1 VAADQDYS
9 QKQKYKM
16 EEICYFASYIACKQT
31 LGEIPSAVKRQ
42 NWDSAPL
49 HKLIKNFPLFA
60 RPLA

>member
-1 VAADQDYS
+1 
-9 QKQKYKM
+9 M
-16 EEICYFASYIACKQT
+16 FLGTGFASETDLFPAGPILACKQT
-31 LGEIPSAVKRQ
+31 LGEIPSAVKHQ